1 MMRVRVS
8 MRFTMGLKAVGRV
21 IRVSACILLAYDNVL
36 SFYIGQ
42 EKNDAL
48 EGEHVVHNG
57 PEGSGEGDKG
67 ECMHSSCL

>member
-42 EKNDAL
+42 EKIDAPEVESEPEDSE
-48 EGEHVVHNG
+48 EGN
-57 PEGSGEGDKG
+57 KR
-67 ECMHSSCL
+67 ECMQFYS